1 MVTETGSDIKAK
13 EEEKMERAAQNSK
26 TKPQDRQS
34 EGENEQALIL
44 INCLIEP

>member
-1 MVTETGSDIKAK
+1 MVTESGYDIKAMR
-13 EEEKMERAAQNSK
+13 EEKIERAAQNGK
-26 TKPQDRQS
+26 TKTQDRQS